1 MKKIFQ
7 QAMVILS
14 KKDKLR
20 FILLIFLSFILMLF
34 ESIGV
39 AIIIPYLNIIV
50 NGDLKFEFLNQL
62 VSSLSQNQ
70 LIFFSSLILIIF
82 FVVKNLYIILFN
94 YYQLNFRVNL
104 NKRLA
109 SDLLRN
115 YLYMPYN
122 LYFKKNSSEMIREI
136 TGSCSDFCNLIVAC
150 ISILKDILIIFG
162 IFLLIVYLQG
172 IGLFFTLFIFFI
184 ACIVFYVSIK
194 KKFKEWGE
202 KRHFF
207 SGEGIKYLIQS
218 LSSPK
223 DIRIFGKQ
231 SYFLNIFDNINHK
244 IIYYNFLRDLTSTI
258 PRNIFEIFGIIF
270 ITYFLIKELSIYE
283 FEEVIITIS
292 VLLVAFLK
300 ILPSIT
306 SVVLLLSSL
315 KNGQKATSYVYRDLH
330 INIDEE
336 DVKNNENII
345 FEKNIEFKNINFSFD
360 ELKKEKLFNN
370 LNFKINKNDKIL
382 IYGDSGAGKSTLVNL
397 LLGLLK
403 PQNGQILVDGK
414 NINSNL
420 LEFRKKTGYVPQE
433 FLMLDDSVKKNI
445 AFGCKDDEIDEI
457 KLEEA
462 IRRSSLKSFIES
474 LPNKQNEIIG
484 ERGISI
490 SGGQRQRIAIAR
502 ALYNNPEILIM
513 DEATSGIDIKTEN
526 EILSEVLTLNNNKLT
541 LIVISHNLGL
551 KKYFDRSIDLK
562 NYE

>member
-207 SGEGIKYLIQS
+207 QAKVS
-218 LSSPK
+218 
-223 DIRIFGKQ
+223 
-231 SYFLNIFDNINHK
+231 NI
-244 IIYYNFLRDLTSTI
+244 
-258 PRNIFEIFGIIF
+258 
-270 ITYFLIKELSIYE
+270 
-283 FEEVIITIS
+283 
-292 VLLVAFLK
+292 
-300 ILPSIT
+300 
-306 SVVLLLSSL
+306 
-315 KNGQKATSYVYRDLH
+315 
-330 INIDEE
+330 
-336 DVKNNENII
+336 
-345 FEKNIEFKNINFSFD
+345 
-360 ELKKEKLFNN
+360 
-370 LNFKINKNDKIL
+370 
-382 IYGDSGAGKSTLVNL
+382 
-397 LLGLLK
+397 
-403 PQNGQILVDGK
+403 
-414 NINSNL
+414 
-420 LEFRKKTGYVPQE
+420 
-433 FLMLDDSVKKNI
+433 
-445 AFGCKDDEIDEI
+445 
-457 KLEEA
+457 
-462 IRRSSLKSFIES
+462 
-474 LPNKQNEIIG
+474 
-484 ERGISI
+484 
-490 SGGQRQRIAIAR
+490 
-502 ALYNNPEILIM
+502 
-513 DEATSGIDIKTEN
+513 
-526 EILSEVLTLNNNKLT
+526 
-541 LIVISHNLGL
+541 
-551 KKYFDRSIDLK
+551 
-562 NYE
+562 